1 MKKAIIAQSGGP
13 TSVINS
19 SLAGAISSFIENDFD
34 NIFLSING
42 IEGIINGNI
51 KEVDKKRF
59 VSNNIDKKLM
69 ARPSSILGSCR
80 FKLPESFNDEIYEK
94 IFDNLKKLDI
104 SSLIYIGG
112 NDSMDTVMKLN
123 SYMKNKSIKNINI
136 IGCPK
141 TIDNDLCEM
150 DHSPGFGS
158 AAKYINT
165 TIQSLRTDVDIYNL
179 KSVTFVEIM
188 GRNAGW
194 LAASSLVSNYKKDKK
209 FVNLLYLPEE
219 KKSLDEII
227 DEIKKEL
234 ESENNLI
241 VAVAEGFMDT
251 EDKLNIDMFS
261 NTDDGFNHKIV
272 ARVASR
278 LADIVRNK
286 LNIKSRAVE
295 LNIVQRSNILISK
308 TDSKEAYELGSL
320 AAKLSIEST
329 NLIPI
334 LNRQKG
340 EDYDISYQA
349 VNPEKIAN
357 KEKKI
362 PQAWIKDEKK
372 LEKEIIAYTLPLI
385 NGEVKQEYENGLP
398 VFVNLKDFIMEKDL

>member
-42 IEGIINGNI
+42 IEGIINRNI

-165 TIQSLRTDVDIYNL
+165 TIQSLRADVDIYNL

-251 EDKLNIDMFS
+251 EDKLNKDMFS

-272 ARVASR
+272 AGVASR

-329 NLIPI
+329 NLIPV

-362 PQAWIKDEKK
+362 PQAWIKDEKN

>member
-80 FKLPESFNDEIYEK
+80 FKLPESFNDGIYEK

-165 TIQSLRTDVDIYNL
+165 TIQSLRADVDIYNL

-209 FVNLLYLPEE
+209 FVNLLYL
-219 KKSLDEII
+219 
-227 DEIKKEL
+227 
-234 ESENNLI
+234 
-241 VAVAEGFMDT
+241 
-251 EDKLNIDMFS
+251 
-261 NTDDGFNHKIV
+261 
-272 ARVASR
+272 
-278 LADIVRNK
+278 
-286 LNIKSRAVE
+286 
-295 LNIVQRSNILISK
+295 Q
-308 TDSKEAYELGSL
+308 
-320 AAKLSIEST
+320 
-329 NLIPI
+329 
-334 LNRQKG
+334 
-340 EDYDISYQA
+340 
-349 VNPEKIAN
+349 
-357 KEKKI
+357 
-362 PQAWIKDEKK
+362 
-372 LEKEIIAYTLPLI
+372 
-385 NGEVKQEYENGLP
+385 
-398 VFVNLKDFIMEKDL
+398 